1 MKTNQLRCMSRAVIV
16 AVVAFLSAASVE
28 GADVKDMNTVFQQG
42 RAAFYK
48 GDLETAKA
56 LLTQVAAVSPNH
68 FETKA
73 LLAQINTY
81 SKADTSLKKTYS
93 GVTIPKE
100 TDGSYV
106 IDFMKLS
113 LNVVEGTTG
122 IPSRT
127 LLPSRLQARAVRGGI
142 VFGGVVGGEVEA
154 IVTDVGGSVLFRG
167 TVSGGRGSERLIP
180 IAQDRL
186 QGVLFLTLVDRSG
199 GASVRALVNATR

>member
-1 MKTNQLRCMSRAVIV
+1 MSRAVIV

-93 GVTIPKE
+93 GVTIPKVE
-100 TDGSYV
+100 FNEVTLSEALQALGAMSKNASAGKVIPNVIVKNPEMGKKMLTLSLSNIPMTDV
-106 IDFMKLS
+106 IDYL
-113 LNVVEGTTG
+113 
-122 IPSRT
+122 
-127 LLPSRLQARAVRGGI
+127 ARM
-142 VFGGVVGGEVEA
+142 
-154 IVTDVGGSVLFRG
+154 
-167 TVSGGRGSERLIP
+167 SGGKAVYEKH
-180 IAQDRL
+180 AV
-186 QGVLFLTLVDRSG
+186 VLVGETE
-199 GASVRALVNATR
+199 

>member
-1 MKTNQLRCMSRAVIV
+1 MSRAVIV

-93 GVTIPKE
+93 GVTIPKVE
-100 TDGSYV
+100 FNEVT
-106 IDFMKLS
+106 LS
-113 LNVVEGTTG
+113 EA
-122 IPSRT
+122 
-127 LLPSRLQARAVRGGI
+127 LQALGGH
-142 VFGGVVGGEVEA
+142 VEERVGGEGDPKRHREE
-154 IVTDVGGSVLFRG
+154 S
-167 TVSGGRGSERLIP
+167 
-180 IAQDRL
+180 
-186 QGVLFLTLVDRSG
+186 
-199 GASVRALVNATR
+199 